1 MYMEV
6 GLEQPMVTS
15 GKHSR
20 RQKDNVPQPVQHPTP
35 TGQPPPATHGC
46 EELTKKVTYL
56 VPPSC
61 KSICKNY
68 NDLHIAGDYVVPI
81 SSVTTDFAC
90 DSGIGPFLESSE
102 IPPAMESVK
111 APPTSDTIRRP
122 VQGHSSCWRL
132 ASLGPH
138 LQPLSDSALNDY
150 LEQKLVEL
158 YKQYIMDSTAN
169 RASPTQILASELIM
183 TNVDQISMQI
193 SRERNMETVKAKDI
207 VITRFLQ
214 IAKIPIS
221 ISPQMRGQHLVTMSS
236 FSEPKQERGGG
247 AAGEQGPKALP
258 KPETPHGARAVAN
271 EFCKESLAKLLQL
284 AMVCKVW
291 SAQDLVYELKLQQCW
306 VKPDYYQ
313 FLKKTLRN
321 KLLLASKLFG
331 MRTLLESRWQL
342 RERTCKARQGTA
354 LPILTCVLAQPT
366 ASFRKHK
373 ESASW
378 LMSPY
383 LDNHYSPVPPV

>member
-1 MYMEV
+1 MLSEGYLHRITYLCEDLNPALCKSLPDEGVYEMKSIDYSSRGETQRKSLLQRCRSAGKCISSV
-6 GLEQPMVTS
+6 CSRGS
-15 GKHSR
+15 KHSR
-20 RQKDNVPQPVQHPTP
+20 RQKDNLPQPVQHPTP
-35 TGQPPPATHGC
+35 TGQPPPATNIC
-46 EELTKKVTYL
+46 EEQTKKVTYL

-102 IPPAMESVK
+102 IPPPMESVK

-122 VQGHSSCWRL
+122 AQGHSSCWKL

-207 VITRFLQ
+207 VISRFLQ
-214 IAKIPIS
+214 IASGKISSEMSTPTLHIS
-221 ISPQMRGQHLVTMSS
+221 Q
-236 FSEPKQERGGG
+236 
-247 AAGEQGPKALP
+247 
-258 KPETPHGARAVAN
+258 
-271 EFCKESLAKLLQL
+271 
-284 AMVCKVW
+284 
-291 SAQDLVYELKLQQCW
+291 
-306 VKPDYYQ
+306 
-313 FLKKTLRN
+313 
-321 KLLLASKLFG
+321 
-331 MRTLLESRWQL
+331 
-342 RERTCKARQGTA
+342 
-354 LPILTCVLAQPT
+354 
-366 ASFRKHK
+366 
-373 ESASW
+373 
-378 LMSPY
+378 
-383 LDNHYSPVPPV
+383 YSHINA

>member
-1 MYMEV
+1 MLSEGYLHRITYLCEDLNPELYKSLPDEGVYEMRSINYSSTGEAQGKSLLQRCRSAGKCISSV
-6 GLEQPMVTS
+6 CSRGS
-15 GKHSR
+15 KHSR
-20 RQKDNVPQPVQHPTP
+20 RQKDNLSQPVQHPTP
-35 TGQPPPATHGC
+35 TGQLPPASHIC

-111 APPTSDTIRRP
+111 AVPTGDTICRP
-122 VQGHSSCWRL
+122 PHGHSSCWRL

-138 LQPLSDSALNDY
+138 QQPLSDSALNDY

-207 VITRFLQ
+207 VISRFLQ
-214 IAKIPIS
+214 IASGKISSEMSTPTLHIS
-221 ISPQMRGQHLVTMSS
+221 Q
-236 FSEPKQERGGG
+236 
-247 AAGEQGPKALP
+247 
-258 KPETPHGARAVAN
+258 
-271 EFCKESLAKLLQL
+271 
-284 AMVCKVW
+284 
-291 SAQDLVYELKLQQCW
+291 
-306 VKPDYYQ
+306 
-313 FLKKTLRN
+313 
-321 KLLLASKLFG
+321 
-331 MRTLLESRWQL
+331 
-342 RERTCKARQGTA
+342 
-354 LPILTCVLAQPT
+354 
-366 ASFRKHK
+366 
-373 ESASW
+373 
-378 LMSPY
+378 
-383 LDNHYSPVPPV
+383 YSHINA